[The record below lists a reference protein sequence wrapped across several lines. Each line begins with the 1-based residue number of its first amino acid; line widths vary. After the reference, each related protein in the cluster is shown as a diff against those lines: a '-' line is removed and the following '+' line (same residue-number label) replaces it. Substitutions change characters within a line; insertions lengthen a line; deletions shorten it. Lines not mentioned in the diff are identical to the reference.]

1 MTKLNIM
8 EKKALFGLIGLSILF
23 CAIFFVIGKRN
34 LWFEAKNYYTTHIKD
49 ADGLR
54 EGSIVTLSGLRVGEV
69 TKLEVDPDNKI
80 AVTFSV
86 KRSLKEKVRANSTA
100 RLYRAFVIGEKRI
113 DLTPGDLKLEIIKN
127 KGTVK
132 GVESSE
138 LADMISGKNVSKL
151 LNEMS
156 SISGS
161 LDRWKDA
168 LLAVSKKVNPEEMT
182 KTYLLIRPTLEN
194 INNISKELTAFT
206 DSVKILKKDLI
217 DPKVLQNTIKN
228 TNKLIYPVAKRGA
241 LIEQLLDNINA
252 ISNELANTPSFA
264 SDVISALNET
274 TITLKAIQKTWML
287 KSHVKDLKD

>member
-1 MTKLNIM
+1 M
-8 EKKALFGLIGLSILF
+8 
-23 CAIFFVIGKRN
+23 
-34 LWFEAKNYYTTHIKD
+34 
-49 ADGLR
+49 
-54 EGSIVTLSGLRVGEV
+54 
-69 TKLEVDPDNKI
+69 
-80 AVTFSV
+80 
-86 KRSLKEKVRANSTA
+86 
-100 RLYRAFVIGEKRI
+100 IGEKRI